1 MELYLI
7 TGILDRSRETE
18 LTALMEKAGVTL
30 LLTSPG
36 HGTATSEV
44 LDFNG
49 LEAREK
55 AVVFTVAEGEQK
67 DELFLTVQRDLKMDI
82 PGNGI
87 LLASPIKSVGG
98 RKTLAFLSNDHAPD
112 QKKPPMEF
120 DYELILVI
128 ANQGT
133 TDLVM
138 DAARAAGA
146 RGGTVIHAKGTAT
159 QMADKFLGV
168 SLATEKEVVYIAAS
182 AERKADIIRR
192 VMEDAGPDSP
202 AGAICFSLPVTDVVG
217 IRRFDE

>member
-1 MELYLI
+1 MI
-7 TGILDRSRETE
+7 TGILDRSREKE
-18 LTALMEKAGVTL
+18 LTALVDRAGVTMV
-30 LLTSPG
+30 LTSPG
-36 HGTATSEV
+36 HGTATGEV

-55 AVVFTVAEGEQK
+55 AVIFTVAEAEKK
-67 DELFLTVQRDLKMDI
+67 DALFHIVQRDLKMDI

-98 RKTLAFLSNDHAPD
+98 RKTLDYLSNNQTPD
-112 QKKPPMEF
+112 EKKPPMAF
-120 DYELILVI
+120 DHELILVI
-128 ANQGT
+128 ANQGS

-159 QMADKFLGV
+159 QNAGKFLGV
-168 SLATEKEVVYIAAS
+168 SIASEKEMVFIASS
-182 AERKADIIRR
+182 AERKTEIMQA
-192 VMEDAGPDSP
+192 VMREAGPESP
-202 AGAICFSLPVTDVVG
+202 AGAICFSLPVSDVVG